1 MAEGLNRVILAGN
14 LCADPELKFTNGGQ
28 GVLKIRVACSESY
41 LDTKSNERKE
51 RTEYVNVVVWG
62 KRAEGLNKILSKG
75 RSVWVEGRLQTRSWE
90 DKEGGKRYATEVV
103 ANNVGLMGSGN
114 GGGSSGGGPRG
125 GRRSQEDDGG
135 YEGVGIDDPDSIPF

>member
-90 DKEGGKRYATEVV
+90 DKDGGKRYATDVV
-103 ANNVGLMGSGN
+103 ASNVGLMGSGGQ
-114 GGGSSGGGPRG
+114 GGQ
-125 GRRSQEDDGG
+125 RRDAAPTNNVDDAFPA
-135 YEGVGIDDPDSIPF
+135 DDDSDLPF